1 MSQGQNPEKYS
12 HVLNERKKNGL
23 SVKEREKQSSET
35 WENQE
40 RERGARRKEEG
51 ETFRKEM
58 THSIHC
64 CKKWRSWEAVKT
76 AGYIGSPES

>member
-40 RERGARRKEEG
+40 RER
-51 ETFRKEM
+51 
-58 THSIHC
+58 
-64 CKKWRSWEAVKT
+64 
-76 AGYIGSPES
+76 SPEKGRRGDFQEGDDPQYSLLQKMEILGSCQDSWLH